1 VRSAISRLSALSLV
15 IAVAIGVIAFVNR
28 SNGNTRSV
36 RLGTVRSDRQP
47 VAEDSDGEH
56 DVLLASGCGT
66 ERWPVKTGTDANRN
80 QVNTTPIA
88 TTITYLGSRPKPS
101 SYPNN
106 NRIAPY
112 ELHTYQVT
120 AYVTQYKLEADSD
133 IHLVLKDTAGR
144 QMIAEIPRPTCV
156 GLTSRWRTAI
166 TNARSAWVTHYSTTT
181 TWHFIHRSVTLRG
194 LAFFDVP
201 HGQTGKAPN
210 AIELHPVIN
219 VHLN

>member
-1 VRSAISRLSALSLV
+1 VKRALLVGAIV
-15 IAVAIGVIAFVNR
+15 IATAAAAVAVAHR
-28 SNGNTRSV
+28 NGPAPRAV
-36 RLGTVRSDRQP
+36 RLGTVRSDGQP

-56 DVLLASGCGT
+56 EVILASGCGT

-88 TTITYLGSRPKPS
+88 TNVAYLGSRPKPS

-106 NRIAPY
+106 NRIPPY

-144 QMIAEIPRPTCV
+144 QMIAEIPKPTCV
-156 GLTSRWRTAI
+156 GATSRWRTGI
-166 TNARSAWVTHYSTTT
+166 TNARNAWTAHYSTTT
-181 TWHFIHRSVTLRG
+181 TWHYIHRSVTLRG

-210 AIELHPVIN
+210 AIELHPVIY
-219 VHLN
+219 VRLN